1 MSDQPQPGSDSTGDS
16 VSQSSVL
23 LITAWHLRHVRSM
36 PGSFLHIRRLDLAT
50 RGEPACLWVHRW
62 ISLRSVLLTTT
73 WQSERDAQG
82 WLRSA
87 NFTRTDLALRSIDG
101 TVARVELFCHHRDA
115 S

>member
-62 ISLRSVLLTTT
+62 ISLRSVLLI
-73 WQSERDAQG
+73 A
-82 WLRSA
+82 WLSVSYQAIRA
-87 NFTRTDLALRSIDG
+87 
-101 TVARVELFCHHRDA
+101 ARVNPVQSLRYE
-115 S
+115 